1 MDAEEYKMK
10 ISRDWKAVVDYAR
23 EEAYKSAF
31 AESKA
36 QTIAGIAKGLRDY
49 GVAMDIIINASGL
62 TEEQINNW

>member
-10 ISRDWKAVVDYAR
+10 ISRDWKGVVDYAR
-23 EEAYKSAF
+23 EEGYKSAL

-49 GVAMDIIINASGL
+49 GVAMDIIIKSTRL
-62 TEEQINNW
+62 TEKQINGL